1 MPEINKDWR
10 ASPNDV
16 NEWDAWAASYGSDA
30 DLPAAL
36 HDDELLESVDFKGK
50 RVLDLGCGT
59 GRFAGRL
66 AGAAAS
72 VTVADFSPKML
83 EAAKEN
89 LKGFS
94 NVDFRFLDMEKE
106 AGGRG
111 EYDIVAAIS
120 VLHHISG
127 LGTAVKNMKDFLAPG
142 GKLVIVE
149 HLHTR
154 NPLKLLQFY
163 FAALLRL
170 GPLTCAR
177 LFWDAAS
184 GRSPI
189 AAHIKRETR
198 MSLED
203 FRGRYLPLFPGARTK
218 VVSGLFALLEW
229 TREPGN

>member
-1 MPEINKDWR
+1 MKKDWP

-16 NEWDAWAASYGSDA
+16 EEWDAWAGSYGSDA

-36 HDDELLESVDFKGK
+36 HDDELLKSVDFKGK
-50 RVLDLGCGT
+50 RVLDLGGGT

-66 AGAAAS
+66 AGSAS
-72 VTVADFSPKML
+72 RVTISDFSPKML
-83 EAAKEN
+83 EIAKEN

-94 NVDFRFLDMEKE
+94 NIDFRFMDLEKE

-142 GKLVIVE
+142 GKLLIVE

-154 NPLKLLQFY
+154 NPLKLLEFY
-163 FAALLRL
+163 FAALFRL
-170 GPLTCAR
+170 GLLTCAR
-177 LFWDAAS
+177 LFWEAAS
-184 GRSPI
+184 GRSLM
-189 AAHIKRETR
+189 AAHIMRETR
-198 MSLED
+198 MNLED
-203 FRGRYLPLFPGARTK
+203 FRGRYLPLFPGARIRI
-218 VVSGLFALLEW
+218 VAGIFALLEW
-229 TREPGN
+229 TRPPGN

>member
-1 MPEINKDWR
+1 MPEIKEEWR

-16 NEWDAWAASYGSDA
+16 KEWDAWAASYGSDA

-50 RVLDLGCGT
+50 RVLDLGGGT
-59 GRFAGRL
+59 GRFARRL
-66 AGAAAS
+66 AGAAS
-72 VTVADFSPKML
+72 RVTVADFSLKML
-83 EAAKEN
+83 ETAKEN
-89 LKGFS
+89 LEGVP
-94 NVDFRFLDMEKE
+94 NVDFRFLDIEKE
-106 AGGRG
+106 AGGCG

-142 GKLVIVE
+142 GKLLVVE

-154 NPLKLLQFY
+154 NPLKLLEFY

-170 GPLTCAR
+170 GPVTCAR
-177 LFWDAAS
+177 LFLDAAL
-184 GRSPI
+184 GRSLI
-189 AAHIKRETR
+189 AAHMKRETR

-203 FRGRYLPLFPGARTK
+203 FRKRYLPFFPGARIR
-218 VVSGLFALLEW
+218 VVSGLFARLEW
-229 TREPGN
+229 TRDPGN

>member
-1 MPEINKDWR
+1 MPEIKKDWR

-16 NEWDAWAASYGSDA
+16 KEWDAWAASYGSDA

-36 HDDELLESVDFKGK
+36 HDDELLKSVDFKGK

-66 AGAAAS
+66 AGAAS
-72 VTVADFSPKML
+72 RVTVSDFSLKML
-83 EAAKEN
+83 EAAREN

-120 VLHHISG
+120 VLHHVSG
-127 LGTAVKNMKDFLAPG
+127 LGTAAKNIKDFLAPG
-142 GKLVIVE
+142 GKLIVVE

-154 NPLKLLQFY
+154 NPLKLLEFY

-177 LFWDAAS
+177 LFLDAAL
-184 GRSPI
+184 GRSLM

-218 VVSGLFALLEW
+218 VVSGIFALLEW
-229 TREPGN
+229 TRDPDN